1 MACESPDLHSEHT
14 TDEAILARLGYKQE
28 FRREFTPLEVGPI
41 PHAWAH
47 MTINTAS
54 AQVFGVAFSI
64 VGLLPSI
71 AYVAPFTSRRVI
83 Y

>member
-1 MACESPDLHSEHT
+1 MHSEHT

-41 PHAWAH
+41 SDTWAH
-47 MTINTAS
+47 MTINAAS

-71 AYVAPFTSRRVI
+71 AYVTPFTSRRVI
-83 Y
+83 LLM